1 VERHHLYWPRK
12 KFRKSS
18 THWKFRQLP
27 CHIVMVTTEEHKE
40 IHAQRRASEM
50 PTREQMLQKLDMCK
64 DCKGNCVPH
73 SERIDYILG
82 LIDDTLGE

>member
-1 VERHHLYWPRK
+1 
-12 KFRKSS
+12 
-18 THWKFRQLP
+18 
-27 CHIVMVTTEEHKE
+27 MVTEEEHKE

-73 SERIDYILG
+73 SERIDYIHG

>member
-1 VERHHLYWPRK
+1 
-12 KFRKSS
+12 
-18 THWKFRQLP
+18 
-27 CHIVMVTTEEHKE
+27 MVTEEEHKE

-50 PTREQMLQKLDMCK
+50 PTREQMLQKLDLCRG
-64 DCKGNCVPH
+64 CKGACVSH